1 MRIILS
7 TSLQQHRRNVN
18 TEQNELLRLAP
29 TQQTETDASELC
41 GRTSSTLNETHGTS
55 QRKLKG

>member
-7 TSLQQHRRNVN
+7 FSLQQYKRNVN

-29 TQQTETDASELC
+29 RQQMETDASELC
-41 GRTSSTLNETHGTS
+41 GQTSSTLNETHGTS
-55 QRKLKG
+55 QRKLTG